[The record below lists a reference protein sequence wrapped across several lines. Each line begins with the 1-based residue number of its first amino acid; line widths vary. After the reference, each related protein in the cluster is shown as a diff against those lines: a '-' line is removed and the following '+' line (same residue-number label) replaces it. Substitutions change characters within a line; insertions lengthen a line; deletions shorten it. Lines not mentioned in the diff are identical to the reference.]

1 MGAGPHERLG
11 PRGGDRAPVGGSRH
25 ERTNPPVPEHEVIVT
40 GVRQNPARERLP
52 GAGEGVRFS
61 DSGRLGLGCV
71 TPGAYEVSF
80 WAASRRWGAEV
91 NAGSQ
96 GNLEE
101 PVVVSGRAA
110 GL

>member
-1 MGAGPHERLG
+1 MGRLLELRC
-11 PRGGDRAPVGGSRH
+11 PAADCGGETLSFLS
-25 ERTNPPVPEHEVIVT
+25 VT
-40 GVRQNPARERLP
+40 TESGAEIASHLT